1 MPILFCFD
9 AASMISKDLGFWLKY
24 IFENLHLT
32 FWIFWI
38 DDVVVVQI
46 FFVEVAELKF

>member
-1 MPILFCFD
+1 MSILFCFY
-9 AASMISKDLGFWLKY
+9 AALMIWEDFGFWLKY

-38 DDVVVVQI
+38 DDAVVAQI
-46 FFVEVAELKF
+46 FFVKVAELKF